1 FIALPL
7 KFSVLLIFPLSL
19 FFNFISSPFKLPVL
33 FFFSPQPFL
42 NFIALPLKFSVLLI
56 FPLSLFFNFISS
68 PFKFPELFFFSSQP
82 FLNFIALSLN
92 FSVPFVVPHFL
103 FLSSVFSFSCSLYS
117 GSSLFFAIL
126 IFAKTSLSSLL
137 FGAPQI
143 FGFPFS
149 CFLGNRHSFFTSTH
163 FTC

>member
-1 FIALPL
+1 YRSPSQVLCTPHLPS
-7 KFSVLLIFPLSL
+7 FSV
-19 FFNFISSPFKLPVL
+19 FNFISSPFKLPVL

-68 PFKFPELFFFSSQP
+68 PFKFPELFFSLLNRFLILSLSLSISLYPLSSLIFC
-82 FLNFIALSLN
+82 FLALS
-92 FSVPFVVPHFL
+92 
-103 FLSSVFSFSCSLYS
+103 FSFSCFSIFWIIS
-117 GSSLFFAIL
+117 FFAIL

-163 FTC
+163 LL